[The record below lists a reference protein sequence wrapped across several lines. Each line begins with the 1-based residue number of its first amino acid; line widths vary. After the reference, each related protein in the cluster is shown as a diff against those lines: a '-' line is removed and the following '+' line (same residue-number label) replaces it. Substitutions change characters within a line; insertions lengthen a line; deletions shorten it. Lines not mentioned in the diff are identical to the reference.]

1 MNEPTALFDRKAYQL
16 ARGYLPNLGIPGVT
30 DALIEKY
37 LIPDACQP
45 STMTELY
52 QRMLEHAQNANM
64 KSGVIGK
71 AIGGVGNLAVVLEGF
86 DPAKVLA
93 SYGEDEKAVL
103 NAIETTVKP
112 NGQMRRTTR
121 SLWPQYCRT
130 ILSAA
135 RFCNQ
140 FKTTHEFY
148 DFVSFFVGD
157 ERARASLPMLLSK
170 EIHGFG
176 FALACDF
183 LKELGYVSFPKPDVH
198 LRHIFTALHL
208 CANEADDYDVFKAI
222 IRVAGHAGATPYAV
236 DKTFWLIGSGFF
248 YRNRDT
254 IGKDGKIGSHKDDF
268 IAYAKMQLSD

>member
-157 ERARASLPMLLSK
+157 ERARASLRCFSVK
-170 EIHGFG
+170 KFTGS
-176 FALACDF
+176 
-183 LKELGYVSFPKPDVH
+183 VS
-198 LRHIFTALHL
+198 R
-208 CANEADDYDVFKAI
+208 
-222 IRVAGHAGATPYAV
+222 
-236 DKTFWLIGSGFF
+236 
-248 YRNRDT
+248 
-254 IGKDGKIGSHKDDF
+254 
-268 IAYAKMQLSD
+268 